1 MKKILYIGGFELP
14 DKGAAAIRVMNNAR
28 LLKDIGYEVALLGV
42 HKTEQRQDVVDSYNG
57 FQYRTFHYPTSL
69 TGWLRYLVNFTDF
82 KEVERYK
89 PDLVVLYDLP
99 GLAILKWKR
108 YCHSRGIKV
117 IGDVT
122 EWYLPKGGF
131 IRRRLTAS
139 DTAIRMKYAHK
150 KLDGMITI
158 SRFLYNYYS
167 DNKCVMIPPLMDATA
182 YNMNDVRPNNLT
194 LVYAGNGGKNKDR
207 LDNVIEAINNLY
219 HPNLVFKIIGLTKE
233 DFEGMYELRVE
244 DKWNCIKFMGRLSH
258 DETVN
263 EIKNSHFQIFVRHP
277 NRVATAGFPS
287 KLPESFAIGV
297 PVITNKTSNIAEFL
311 HTGEN
316 GFLLETESPTE
327 ISEVLNYLL
336 KMSKEEITEMIKR
349 TKADLQFDYHTYE
362 QPMQA
367 FLNEVLDN

>member
-1 MKKILYIGGFELP
+1 MKILYVGGFELP
-14 DKGAAAIRVMNNAR
+14 DKGAAAIRVMNNAKLFR
-28 LLKDIGYEVALLGV
+28 ELGYEVHFLGV
-42 HKTEQRQDVVDSYNG
+42 HKTSNPEMVRSRFNG
-57 FQYRTFHYPTSL
+57 FDYSTIQYPTSL
-69 TGWLRYLVNFTDF
+69 VGWLRYLSVFTSF
-82 KEVERYK
+82 EEVERIQ
-89 PDLVVLYDLP
+89 PDLVILYDCP
-99 GLAILKWKR
+99 GLAIMKWLN

-131 IRRRLTAS
+131 IRRRLTAC

-182 YNMNDVRPNNLT
+182 YTMNDARPNNLT

-207 LDNVIEAINNLY
+207 LDNVIEAINNLD
-219 HPNLVFKIIGLTKE
+219 HSNLAFKIIGLTKE
-233 DFEGMYELRVE
+233 DFERMYELRVE

-258 DETVN
+258 DETVK

-297 PVITNKTSNIAEFL
+297 PVITNKTSNISEFL
-311 HTGEN
+311 KDGIN
-316 GFLLETESPTE
+316 GFLLKTESPEE
-327 ISEVLNYLL
+327 ISAVLKKILRM
-336 KMSKEEITEMIKR
+336 KKEEIDKMIIK
-349 TKADLQFDYHTYE
+349 TKEDRSFDYHAYIE
-362 QPMQA
+362 PMKL
-367 FLNEVLDN
+367 FLNEVFE